1 MTPTFDITGK
11 TDRELIEK
19 YSVRIN
25 GKTYVPSRLLDAI
38 CARQRK
44 TMDLHPG
51 APGTLENPVMKD
63 GKAYVYGSRN
73 KLILWEDYKKNA
85 NGQD

>member
-1 MTPTFDITGK
+1 MITFDITGK

-19 YSVRIN
+19 YSVRSN
-25 GKTYVPSRLLDAI
+25 SKTYVPSRLLDAI

-51 APGTLENPVMKD
+51 GPGTLENPVIED
-63 GKAYVYGSRN
+63 GKGYAYGSRN

-85 NGQD
+85 GGQD